1 MLIYRDEVSLGVTCR
16 PLLTWKRVS
25 SDIPYCSNGSC
36 EDKMSKTSKQTPKC
50 PKTTS
55 YIYPPTILT
64 GLTTRIQ
71 LWEPHLASEPVDFSP
86 IENQIFPH
94 ELIAARDKNNKP
106 VTRQCPC
113 DWDVHHAYLNMLSY
127 YQKEKN
133 TFYLALIMASTHSTH
148 CSSESHSKR
157 YFLSASSRN
166 ASSRNKDLLIITQC
180 NYQNSNWQTTLQWTD
195 D

>member
-127 YQKEKN
+127 QKEKN